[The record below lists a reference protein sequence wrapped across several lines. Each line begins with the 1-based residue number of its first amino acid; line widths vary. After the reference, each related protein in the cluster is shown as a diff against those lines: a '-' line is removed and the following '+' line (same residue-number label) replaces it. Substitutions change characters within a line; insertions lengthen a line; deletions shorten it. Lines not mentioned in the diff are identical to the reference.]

1 MSFSGTVSKLTEST
15 VATAATIQVKTD
27 IVLLTGAVAIANIQP
42 GWSGFCQKVT
52 LVPLGAGA
60 TLTAAGNIAAAV
72 ALVQNRAQ
80 TLYFSKNQNKWYPA
94 IAAV

>member
-1 MSFSGTVSKLTEST
+1 MAFGGTVSKLSEST
-15 VATAATIQVKTD
+15 VATAALITVKSD
-27 IVLLTGAVAIANIQP
+27 IVFLTGAVAIANIAP

-52 LVPLGAGA
+52 LIPLAAGA
-60 TLTAAGNIAAAV
+60 TLTAAGNIATAV

-80 TLYFSKNQNKWYPA
+80 TLYFSKVQNKWYPA

>member
-1 MSFSGTVSKLTEST
+1 MAFGGTVSKLSESV
-15 VATAATIQVKTD
+15 VASAAAISAKSD
-27 IVLLTGAVAIANIQP
+27 IVFLTGAVPVATIYP
-42 GWSGFCQKVT
+42 GWSGFSQRVV

-60 TLTAAGNIAAAV
+60 TLVATGNIAVAV

-80 TLYFSKNQNKWYPA
+80 ELVYSKLQGKWYPA